1 MSQEKFVKHYSEIL
15 NSTLNEQIMRNISM
29 QANAKL
35 AEEIMQEQGKK
46 IDELVKA
53 NGQLGQ
59 ALQEAQNS
67 LVDLQNT
74 KSTNTDAMKNLQ
86 NRISEQQSTINR
98 LNSENNNLIRL
109 RNEYESLKSQAS
121 NVDTFRNELIKERDS
136 HQQTRM
142 ELESK
147 IDELTAQIATLQ
159 APPKRKKTKKDA
171 EVTQTEEVQ
180 MLTFAES
187 DEPDTMTE
195 QIVRDG
201 GSF

>member
-1 MSQEKFVKHYSEIL
+1 
-15 NSTLNEQIMRNISM
+15 
-29 QANAKL
+29 
-35 AEEIMQEQGKK
+35 
-46 IDELVKA
+46 
-53 NGQLGQ
+53 
-59 ALQEAQNS
+59 
-67 LVDLQNT
+67 
-74 KSTNTDAMKNLQ
+74 LQ